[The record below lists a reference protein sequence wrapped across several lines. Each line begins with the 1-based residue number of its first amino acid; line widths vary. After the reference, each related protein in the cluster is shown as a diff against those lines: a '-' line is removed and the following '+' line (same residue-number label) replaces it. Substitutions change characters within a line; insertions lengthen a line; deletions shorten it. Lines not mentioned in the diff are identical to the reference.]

1 MLFTSQIRTENSGA
15 CAREFN
21 SLRDIILE
29 CLIGWDSK
37 KGKQVRNG
45 IFGQVLAWC
54 DTTEEQGRFTLHSH
68 ILLFIKHF
76 DRLVIMLW
84 SDDEDLKKQAKEE
97 LLKYF
102 QKIMCSSY
110 DITEEEFGHQKL
122 ILPKVGTN
130 LTSTS
135 QGTTTDNS
143 FIVDSFVEPGEDKF
157 ASVNEVA
164 LRDEIQAADVCRV
177 IPTVMEKQSLRNL
190 RQKDFA
196 KAGNGIVACC
206 GACKKRFSTKD
217 MVWNAIKCY
226 YQAAKAEYPKYLR
239 VWNWSF
245 LYLRKDLIYLRFASL
260 MIWFTYITIT
270 AP

>member
-1 MLFTSQIRTENSGA
+1 MK
-15 CAREFN
+15 
-21 SLRDIILE
+21 
-29 CLIGWDSK
+29 CLIGWDWK

-54 DTTEEQGRFTLHSH
+54 DTTEEQGGFTLHSH
-68 ILLFIKHF
+68 ILWFIKDF

-110 DITEEEFGHQKL
+110 DIKEEEFGHQKL

-143 FIVDSFVEPGEDKF
+143 FIVDSCVEPGEDKV
-157 ASVNEVA
+157 AGVNEVA
-164 LRDEIQAADVCRV
+164 LRDEIQVADVCRV
-177 IPTVMEKQSLRNL
+177 IPTVMEK
-190 RQKDFA
+190 
-196 KAGNGIVACC
+196 
-206 GACKKRFSTKD
+206 TKFE
-217 MVWNAIKCY
+217 KF
-226 YQAAKAEYPKYLR
+226 AAKGLR
-239 VWNWSF
+239 
-245 LYLRKDLIYLRFASL
+245 
-260 MIWFTYITIT
+260 
-270 AP
+270 